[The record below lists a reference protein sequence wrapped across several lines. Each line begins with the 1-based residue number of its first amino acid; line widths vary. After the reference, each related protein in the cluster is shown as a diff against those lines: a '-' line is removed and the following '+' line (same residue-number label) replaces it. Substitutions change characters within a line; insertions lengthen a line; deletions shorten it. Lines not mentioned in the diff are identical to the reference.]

1 MENIDLTT
9 AGGWSAG
16 VALVLG
22 AAYQALRRIKGD
34 VRVDKVDDATQ
45 KLIENLMSQHD
56 KDISS
61 IERLAKERNTA
72 VERMGSLETTIK
84 FQTAELERMSTEVVK
99 LEDKVREL
107 FMQNQ
112 HYMGEIDALRT
123 ENKTITI
130 QNDELLRSTQ
140 QITVQMIELQE
151 TMKLLVAAAKPTLL
165 P

>member
-1 MENIDLTT
+1 MENIDLTA
-9 AGGWSAG
+9 AGGWSAAATA
-16 VALVLG
+16 ALVAG
-22 AAYQALRRIKGD
+22 YHALRKIKGD
-34 VRVDKVDDATQ
+34 VRVDKVDDASQ
-45 KLIENLMSQHD
+45 KLIDNLMTQHD

>member
-16 VALVLG
+16 IALVLG

-56 KDISS
+56 KDITS

-84 FQTAELERMSTEVVK
+84 FQTVELERMSNEVGK
-99 LEDKVREL
+99 LEDEVREL
-107 FMQNQ
+107 LIQNQ
-112 HYMGEIDALRT
+112 HYTHEIDALRS
-123 ENKTITI
+123 ENRAIK
-130 QNDELLRSTQ
+130 QQSDELVIGMRQLNEHM
-140 QITVQMIELQE
+140 VLLQ
-151 TMKLLVAAAKPTLL
+151 AALNKPT
-165 P
+165 